1 MEEASGCGWW
11 RSEVLI
17 AAALDGVLLLFP
29 LEGAAAERDGRGR
42 QRLRDVSLGW
52 LLGSRGQGGG
62 GRRGKE
68 RQSVEESASCRRG
81 SDRLIREEA
90 RTGNLI

>member
-52 LLGSRGQGGG
+52 LLGSLGQGDG
-62 GRRGKE
+62 GRR
-68 RQSVEESASCRRG
+68 RRG
-81 SDRLIREEA
+81 SAREGEA
-90 RTGNLI
+90 ER